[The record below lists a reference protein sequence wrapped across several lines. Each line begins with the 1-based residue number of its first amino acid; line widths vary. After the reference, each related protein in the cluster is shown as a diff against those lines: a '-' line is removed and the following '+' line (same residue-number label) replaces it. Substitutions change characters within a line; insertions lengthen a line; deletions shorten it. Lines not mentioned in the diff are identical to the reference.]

1 MLAEHEPSQGSHT
14 MHTLWRK
21 GGKWRPTTLGERA
34 AGLAPIWECVRDRTD
49 WRSGLPGG
57 VVAFGSS
64 RKSRCR
70 TTKRAAGSRQMSAVT
85 EYFLCPPTL
94 PLDREKFHP
103 AGGRKVSA
111 PPREDISPTCGAD
124 IDSES
129 SPRLFMFG
137 LMSNPSRSSVHE
149 SLLLR
154 GVCTGKRPWYSYG
167 GAEKRIEQ
175 TGERCMG
182 TPHTV
187 KIIHT
192 VSQN

>member
-1 MLAEHEPSQGSHT
+1 MGSSDLFGELARCVLLVPRSADRRCRPGVACGSHG
-14 MHTLWRK
+14 HTTVSDSILVLVHVRWI
-21 GGKWRPTTLGERA
+21 KWFSVETNTG
-34 AGLAPIWECVRDRTD
+34 W
-49 WRSGLPGG
+49 
-57 VVAFGSS
+57 
-64 RKSRCR
+64 
-70 TTKRAAGSRQMSAVT
+70 
-85 EYFLCPPTL
+85 
-94 PLDREKFHP
+94 
-103 AGGRKVSA
+103 GRKVSA
-111 PPREDISPTCGAD
+111 PPREDISSTRGAD